1 MVGLKSLAN
10 PVYSLLFKE
19 VRIFLTKGAT
29 AACTTAV
36 LIGVVAEQ
44 AGMARARVITN
55 IIAKEALKIR
65 ICFLSILI
73 LRNLW
78 PG

>member
-1 MVGLKSLAN
+1 LIYSIFHGSIEISGKSM
-10 PVYSLLFKE
+10 YSLLFKE

-44 AGMARARVITN
+44 AGM
-55 IIAKEALKIR
+55 
-65 ICFLSILI
+65 
-73 LRNLW
+73 
-78 PG
+78 PGRE